1 MKVIDD
7 LGNRNFR
14 GDSGVKSYWM
24 KFKRKWKK
32 GIGFRKYNMMP
43 NRSFLVSQKTKEMWP

>member
-7 LGNRNFR
+7 LGNRNFH